1 MECVVH
7 HSNQHAEGNKDGT
20 YDVGS
25 HKYATK
31 LGYESEVLILHWN
44 ALLLSTTTKQQP
56 EQDNESVGMSKKGV
70 RTKCYLFFFFI
81 ETNVIA
87 VD

>member
-1 MECVVH
+1 MEWVVH

-44 ALLLSTTTKQQP
+44 ALFLSTTTKQQP
-56 EQDNESVGMSKKGV
+56 EQDNESVGMSEK
-70 RTKCYLFFFFI
+70 RCENEMLSHFFLWKL
-81 ETNVIA
+81 TL
-87 VD
+87 